1 MGVSEATY
9 RVTTEDLLIHKFSVR
24 HAISAVPPDLEQARG
39 FLGLPDLDMWRD
51 YYIEVEGDLS
61 TAQVEAISSA
71 LSDGVGTVV
80 FHGDRLHQGIMVQV
94 AHRSGIIDNESDSI
108 VAICE
113 LLGVRARAG
122 KVALTYRSASPRL
135 AEVIRATRYNPNIE
149 ELHTQEPAYR
159 TLVPAGRYIP
169 AERYDLLALDDRELE
184 ALGRAD
190 GRNLSP
196 RQMRQI
202 RAIQARTRAGTV
214 TDALLEALDARWS
227 DHCSHTTWRSHGR
240 LLERLVRAARD
251 TGNPNIVSMFED
263 NAGVWDFYGDWALA
277 IKGETHNGPS
287 AISAYFGQLTK
298 LGGVLRDILG
308 TGLGADP
315 IGCFEYTA
323 TGLPES
329 PSPIAGRPAPRQIAH
344 DTIRAIKEYGNTF
357 GVPMMCSRMTF
368 HPSYRAKPFALGG
381 SVGLLP
387 RHLAGR
393 GRPQPGDMVVLIGGL
408 TGNEGIHGASAS
420 SAGATMDEAAVQIGA
435 PLEQVKFRK
444 AIIDLRDAG
453 CLRALTDVGGAGLN
467 SAIGEIGEACGVW
480 INTALVPLKTSA
492 LPMWRILLSESQ
504 ERMVLAVPPSKLQT
518 ARSITTRHMVRTT
531 VIGRFTG
538 TKRYCVFH
546 NPSFNEAKV
555 VAMAPDALPERFG
568 ELGFDVP
575 YELLRHEPKQ
585 RRVGPPLSPDPA
597 PTPWPEL
604 DREALPLLLRQVV
617 ADPEVASQRYAD
629 DQYDSTVQGNTA
641 HGPRYGRRHRV
652 PSHYWAATPL
662 DGSPAA
668 VVVST
673 AFDPWLFDAH
683 PVRALRQMFC
693 RLLGAQVLAGVA
705 LGDVCVCDNF
715 YTPHLEPGAAKWLV
729 AMVDELARLVRL
741 FGTPVISGKDSSAG
755 STQTDEGL
763 VSVPPAVFLTALGK
777 VPSVDR
783 LLFEHWRQPGGVLV
797 RIGPETSSVT
807 ATVMARAR
815 GLEGGTLDDLSAE
828 DYRNYLGALAEA
840 RHLFRS
846 GAPIGPGG
854 LAARLVAGA
863 LAGDLGVDLAV
874 EPDAEILF
882 AEHRCGAVVEID
894 EAHVDRLPDALCPLV
909 VGRLRE
915 ASGIGLSGKDL
926 LTPEVEE
933 AWAGSFLARIT

>member
-1 MGVSEATY
+1 
-9 RVTTEDLLIHKFSVR
+9 LIHKFSVR
-24 HAISAVPPDLEQARG
+24 PAAGTVSPDLEQARHL
-39 FLGLPDLDMWRD
+39 LGLPDLDIWCD
-51 YYIEVEGDLS
+51 YYIEVEDEL
-61 TAQVEAISSA
+61 APEQVEAVCAA
-71 LSDGVGTVV
+71 LTDGVGTVV
-80 FHGDRLHQGIMVQV
+80 VHGEPLDQGIMVQV

-113 LLGVRARAG
+113 FLGVRARAG
-122 KVALTYRSASPRL
+122 KVALTYRSTSPTL
-135 AEVIRATRYNPNIE
+135 TEVIGATRYNPNIE
-149 ELHTQEPAYR
+149 ELHTREPAYR
-159 TLVPAGRYIP
+159 TLVPGGRYIP
-169 AERYDLLALDDRELE
+169 AETYDLLALDGCKLE
-184 ALGRAD
+184 ALGRAG

-202 RAIQARTRAGTV
+202 RAIQAATGAAAV
-214 TDALLEALDARWS
+214 TDVLLEALDARWS
-227 DHCSHTTWRSHGR
+227 DHCFHITWRSHGN
-240 LLERLVRAARD
+240 LLGRLVQAARD

-263 NAGVWDFYGDWALA
+263 NAGVWDFYDGWALA
-277 IKGETHNGPS
+277 VKGETHNGPS
-287 AISAYFGQLTK
+287 ALSAYFGQLTK

-315 IGCFEYTA
+315 IGCLEYTA
-323 TGLPES
+323 TGFPES
-329 PSPIAGRPAPRQIAH
+329 PSPIAGRPAPRQIAG

-357 GVPMMCSRMTF
+357 GVPMMWSHMTF
-368 HPSYRAKPFALGG
+368 HPAYRAKPFALGA

-387 RHLAGR
+387 RDLACR
-393 GRPQPGDMVVLIGGL
+393 GRPRPGDLVVLIGGL

-444 AIIDLRDAG
+444 AIIDLRNAG

-467 SAIGEIGEACGVW
+467 SAVGEIGEACGVW

-504 ERMVLAVPPSKLQT
+504 ERMVLAVPPGKLEATRAIT
-518 ARSITTRHMVRTT
+518 ARHLVRTT

-538 TKRYCVFH
+538 IERYCVFH
-546 NPSFNEAKV
+546 APALDEASV
-555 VAMAPDALPERFG
+555 VVMPPDVQPDQLG

-575 YELLRHEPKQ
+575 YGLLHHEPEQ
-585 RRVGPPLSPDPA
+585 RPVRPP
-597 PTPWPEL
+597 PTPDQEFARWPEL
-604 DREALPLLLRQVV
+604 DREDLSLLLRQVV

-641 HGPRYGRRHRV
+641 HGPSYGRRHRV

-705 LGDVCVCDNF
+705 LGDMCVCDNF
-715 YTPHLEPGAAKWLV
+715 YTPHLEPDAAEWLV

-783 LLFEHWRQPGGVLV
+783 LLSEQWRRPGGVLV
-797 RIGPETSSVT
+797 RIGPETPSVT
-807 ATVMARAR
+807 ATVVARAR
-815 GLEGGTLDDLSAE
+815 GMEGGALDYLSAE
-828 DYRNYLGALAEA
+828 DYRDYLGAVAEA

-854 LAARLVAGA
+854 LATRLVAGA
-863 LAGDLGVDLAV
+863 LAGHLGVDLAI
-874 EPDAEILF
+874 EPDAETLF
-882 AEHRCGAVVEID
+882 AEHRCGAVVEVD
-894 EAHVDRLPDALCPLV
+894 EDHVAGLPDALRPLV
-909 VGRLRE
+909 IGRLRE
-915 ASGIGLSGKDL
+915 ERGIGLSGKEL
-926 LTPEVEE
+926 LTPDVEE
-933 AWAGSFLARIT
+933 AWASSFSARIA